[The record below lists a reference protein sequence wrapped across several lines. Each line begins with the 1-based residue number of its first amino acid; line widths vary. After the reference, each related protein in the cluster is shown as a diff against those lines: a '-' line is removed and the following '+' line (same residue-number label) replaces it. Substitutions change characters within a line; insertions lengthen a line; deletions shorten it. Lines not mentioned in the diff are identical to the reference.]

1 MSEFDKLKDEA
12 EKEMKEHPEQV
23 KEGQQARDVRGFA
36 TNFYTREGNWTWS
49 GTTSR
54 CSSSRTRSSSRM

>member
-23 KEGQQARDVRGFA
+23 KEGQ
-36 TNFYTREGNWTWS
+36 
-49 GTTSR
+49 
-54 CSSSRTRSSSRM
+54 RSSACATSGESR